1 MNALATG
8 DGVFSPAGAF
18 GLALAFCTAPIL
30 TAGYVG
36 TVALLL
42 ARRPGFMWFTAPA
55 GRMSLTV
62 YVGESVLMS
71 LLYCGYGLGFFGQW
85 GAFAVVL
92 SGIVTW
98 ALLSLVAWQWMKR
111 FDQGPLEKIAAL
123 GTGKSN
129 PSTDA

>member
-1 MNALATG
+1 M
-8 DGVFSPAGAF
+8 FSRLGGWPGARV
-18 GLALAFCTAPIL
+18 LHAPIL
-30 TAGYVG
+30 TAGCLG
-36 TVALLL
+36 TALSR
-42 ARRPGFMWFTAPA
+42 AGFMSTAPA
-55 GRMSLTV
+55 GRMSWSM
-62 YVGESVLMS
+62 SVSKYMS

>member
-1 MNALATG
+1 
-8 DGVFSPAGAF
+8 
-18 GLALAFCTAPIL
+18 LALGFCTAPIL

-42 ARRPGFMWFTAPA
+42 ARRPGFMSFTAPA

-62 YVGESVLMS
+62 YIGESVLMS

-98 ALLSLVAWQWMKR
+98 AFLSLVAWQWMKR

-123 GTGKSN
+123 GTGKSRPASN
-129 PSTDA
+129 G

>member
-1 MNALATG
+1 M
-8 DGVFSPAGAF
+8 S
-18 GLALAFCTAPIL
+18 
-30 TAGYVG
+30 
-36 TVALLL
+36 
-42 ARRPGFMWFTAPA
+42 FTAPA

-62 YVGESVLMS
+62 YIGESVLMS

-123 GTGKSN
+123 GTGKRV
-129 PSTDA
+129 PHPTGEYHRRVRDHPTRQQGVRQFYYSTGQAA